1 MFWLDILVYSNT
13 YSYICS
19 QSPVF
24 FPPTWKNVGIFLVFS
39 ILKNLMVMGF
49 YVSLFS
55 PIVLD
60 LHEPFQNGKY
70 FGLGKFSWI
79 ISLIYASS
87 LFLLVFLEFLLFWCE
102 PPELVFWFSYLLFP
116 IFNLYL
122 FACCYFFVAVCCSA
136 ESNSLLPHGL
146 QHAGLPCPSPS
157 PGACSNSCPLS
168 RWCHP
173 TISSSVVPFSSCLQS
188 FPAPGP

>member
-1 MFWLDILVYSNT
+1 
-13 YSYICS
+13 
-19 QSPVF
+19 
-24 FPPTWKNVGIFLVFS
+24 
-39 ILKNLMVMGF
+39 MGF

-102 PPELVFWFSYLLFP
+102 PPELVF
-116 IFNLYL
+116 
-122 FACCYFFVAVCCSA
+122 
-136 ESNSLLPHGL
+136 
-146 QHAGLPCPSPS
+146 
-157 PGACSNSCPLS
+157 
-168 RWCHP
+168 
-173 TISSSVVPFSSCLQS
+173 
-188 FPAPGP
+188 

>member
-1 MFWLDILVYSNT
+1 M
-13 YSYICS
+13 
-19 QSPVF
+19 
-24 FPPTWKNVGIFLVFS
+24 VFS

-136 ESNSLLPHGL
+136 ESNSLQPHGL

-157 PGACSNSCPLS
+157 PGAYSNSCPS
-168 RWCHP
+168 SGWCHP

-188 FPAPGP
+188 FLAPGP